1 MKNIIT
7 KEILDNAFTYDEF
20 KELINYLNKS
30 NKTTGNIQSEKNIYF
45 TKLNTERVKRIEKT
59 TVLNDELK
67 KELDKIQSQ
76 FVILVIAEAWCGD
89 VAQNIPPL
97 KTISDYNPKI
107 EVKIILRDDNPEI
120 MDQFLTNGSRSI
132 PVFLLIRKDTL
143 DVIGTWGPRPDP
155 AQQIM
160 REAKL
165 QPDYSH
171 EEAVKNIQLWYA
183 KDRTRTFQKELADFL
198 KTISAD

>member
-1 MKNIIT
+1 M
-7 KEILDNAFTYDEF
+7 
-20 KELINYLNKS
+20 
-30 NKTTGNIQSEKNIYF
+30 
-45 TKLNTERVKRIEKT
+45 
-59 TVLNDELK
+59 
-67 KELDKIQSQ
+67 
-76 FVILVIAEAWCGD
+76 
-89 VAQNIPPL
+89 
-97 KTISDYNPKI
+97 
-107 EVKIILRDDNPEI
+107 KIILRDDNPEI